1 MLIGGNAPAKIDEKG
16 RIKVPTRFRSLLE
29 KQYGREFF
37 VTSTNGQ
44 FVEIY
49 PLPVWTAML
58 DKMSPI
64 SRFHPVAGRY
74 LDAVNFYGCPA
85 TMDRQ
90 GRILIQP
97 LLREKAG
104 MNGEVSVLG
113 KRDHLVVWNHER
125 LESRLESNEVTE
137 DDLRELSTLV

>member
-16 RIKVPTRFRSLLE
+16 RVKVPTRFRSLLE
-29 KQYGREFF
+29 EKYGPEFF

-44 FVEIY
+44 CVEIY
-49 PLPVWTAML
+49 PLPVWTALL
-58 DKMSPI
+58 DNMSRI

-113 KRDHLVVWNHER
+113 KRDHLVVWNRER
-125 LESRLESNEVTE
+125 LEGRLESNEVTE

>member
-1 MLIGGNAPAKIDEKG
+1 MLIGGNAPAKVDEKG
-16 RIKVPTRFRSLLE
+16 RIKIPTRFRYPLE

-44 FVEIY
+44 CVEIY
-49 PLPVWTAML
+49 PLPIWTAAL
-58 DKMSPI
+58 EKLSRI

-74 LDAVNFYGCPA
+74 LDAVNYYGSPA

-90 GRILIQP
+90 GRVLIQQ

-104 MNGEVSVLG
+104 MSGEVAVLG
-113 KRDHLVVWNHER
+113 KQDHLVVWNRERIEGR
-125 LESRLESNEVTE
+125 LETNEVTD
-137 DDLRELSTLV
+137 DDLRELSTLA

>member
-29 KQYGREFF
+29 TQYGREFF
-37 VTSTNGQ
+37 VTSTNGRC
-44 FVEIY
+44 VEIY
-49 PLPVWTAML
+49 PLPVWTAIL
-58 DKMSPI
+58 ENMSRI

-90 GRILIQP
+90 GRILIQS

-113 KRDHLVVWNHER
+113 KNDHLVVWNRER
-125 LESRLESNEVTE
+125 IEDRLESNEVTE